1 MDFVLKLLLFVLIVC
16 VCDYSFFKSFLKEET
31 RAKGDITLKMI
42 LLMFLMLFII
52 PLIVGFFILR

>member
-1 MDFVLKLLLFVLIVC
+1 MDFVLKLLLFVIVVC
-16 VCDYSFFKSFLKEET
+16 ICDYSFFMRFLKEET
-31 RAKGDITLKMI
+31 RSKVDITFKMI